1 MPRLV
6 PLHVAM
12 LYTVVPVCTFASIAT
27 LATQFEKSYM
37 RLGGRILRL
46 GGLSGL
52 TERLIPQWNP
62 ANAGREQPQHPR
74 SSIKSLLGWPPEQ
87 VVRETAWLDGL
98 RGVAAFLVMTY
109 HLHLLL
115 FYGLS
120 LEAPYGATV

>member
-1 MPRLV
+1 MG
-6 PLHVAM
+6 
-12 LYTVVPVCTFASIAT
+12 
-27 LATQFEKSYM
+27 TQFEKSYM

-109 HLHLLL
+109 HLLSAVWPGTLLV
-115 FYGLS
+115 
-120 LEAPYGATV
+120 APYGATVQNKY